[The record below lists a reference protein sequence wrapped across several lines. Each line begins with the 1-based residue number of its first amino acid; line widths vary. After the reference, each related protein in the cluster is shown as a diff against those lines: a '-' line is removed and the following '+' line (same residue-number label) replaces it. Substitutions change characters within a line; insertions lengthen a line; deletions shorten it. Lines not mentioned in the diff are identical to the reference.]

1 VDIRSSLVAHQE
13 PAVPCQPR
21 QRALHHPPVPPQSLA
36 GVFSSPR
43 DAALDAATAQIFSTA
58 WIVVGLVC
66 VQLLGPLAWSTPA
79 RALDRS
85 DCVHQLLEDLRVVYV
100 GGGEHHGEGNA
111 VAVGQNVTLGAG
123 LAPVGRIGPDRFA
136 PLWRAR
142 SPSPSTPS
150 TSLPCRTFATGQAAS
165 GADDARRPPSA
176 SPGAAAS
183 TLRHFHSPSH

>member
-136 PLWRAR
+136 PLLAGTVAE
-142 SPSPSTPS
+142 SKHA
-150 TSLPCRTFATGQAAS
+150 LDQ
-165 GADDARRPPSA
+165 
-176 SPGAAAS
+176 S
-183 TLRHFHSPSH
+183 TLPHLPNRSSSVRCRRCQTSAFCQSRSRRQHVTPLP